1 MSPVKSRKSS
11 SRRRKGGR
19 KRPRQMRA
27 RATARIGRVASPR
40 IIVIDPGHGGTQ
52 AVGGSSANNATGPA
66 GLLEKAVTLDVGR
79 RAATALAALGHD
91 ARLTRNDDVNLGLA
105 ARAAVAKNAA
115 APVFVSIHFNGDE
128 NERTQGTETWVHTL
142 AAQSS
147 LDLAVVMQRHLVA
160 ATGYRDRQVKRA
172 KFGVVD
178 PRHHDSGTAACLV
191 EVSFLTDPDEEHR
204 LTQSTYLDALGQAIA
219 AGVSE
224 YLAQV
229 DAKRQPAPAVA
240 VRRVGA
246 AAAPGAV
253 SDGIKHVVVLM
264 LENRSF
270 DHMLGS
276 LREVFPALDGIDPA
290 NPGSNIDPREPNPP
304 YVQKPTSVTALP
316 HDPRH
321 DLANVRHQV
330 DSPLG
335 RNGGFVDDFKI
346 GYGAPRE
353 VTQEVMNYY
362 DFGDLPAMHRLAAE
376 FTICDRWFSSVP
388 GPTWT
393 NRLFAHT
400 GTSLGR
406 VAMPSPPFNLQL
418 FRYNQTTLYD
428 RLNERNISWRI
439 YYGDVPQSLIL
450 ERQRLPGNA
459 IRYRRFAGGLFTDSF
474 EEAAAGA
481 PDEFPQYV
489 FIEPSYFLN
498 QNDQHPPS
506 DVMHGDLLIARVYNA
521 LRRNDALWKETLL
534 VVLYDEHGGFYDHVY
549 PGPAVP
555 PDNHV
560 EEYTFDRYGVRVPA
574 ILASPWVGKG
584 PLATELDHTSLL
596 RYLSDK
602 WQLGPLG
609 ARTAAANSFSGAIL
623 SSPRAATLA
632 PFPEPDIP
640 LVRAALAPPAPPPL
654 NDLQRA
660 LIGLTDVLELQTPE
674 PPEVRVSRAARM
686 FEGSATQAE
695 VAMERVERFLADRRR
710 ASGDQP
716 G

>member
-1 MSPVKSRKSS
+1 VKPRKPASRRRARGKARPSSVRATPSS
-11 SRRRKGGR
+11 SRA
-19 KRPRQMRA
+19 A
-27 RATARIGRVASPR
+27 RAAAPRVV
-40 IIVIDPGHGGTQ
+40 VIDPGHGGTQ

-66 GLLEKAVTLDVGR
+66 GLLEKTVTLEVGR
-79 RAATALAALGHD
+79 RAAAALIALGHQV
-91 ARLTRNDDVNLGLA
+91 RLTRDGDVNLGLA
-105 ARAAVAKNAA
+105 ARATVAKNTA
-115 APVFVSIHFNGDE
+115 APVFISIHFNGDE
-128 NERTQGTETWVHTL
+128 NDRTQGTETWVHTL
-142 AAQSS
+142 AAQGSH
-147 LDLAVVMQRHLVA
+147 DLAAVMQRHLVT

-172 KFGVVD
+172 KFGVLD
-178 PRHHDSGTAACLV
+178 PRHHDANTAACLV
-191 EVSFLTDPDEEHR
+191 EVSFLTDPNEEQR
-204 LTQSTYLDALGQAIA
+204 LGQPSYLDALGQAIA
-219 AGVSE
+219 AGVTGH
-224 YLAQV
+224 LAHV
-229 DAKRQPAPAVA
+229 DAARQPPPAVRA
-240 VRRVGA
+240 RRARA
-246 AAAPGAV
+246 AAGPRAAA
-253 SDGIKHVVVLM
+253 DGIKHVVVLM

-276 LREVFPALDGIDPA
+276 LREVFPALDGIDPV
-290 NPGSNIDPREPNPP
+290 NPGSNVDPREPNPP
-304 YVQKPTSVTALP
+304 YFQKPTSTTALP

-335 RNGGFVDDFKI
+335 RCGGFVDDFKTA
-346 GYGAPRE
+346 YGAPRE
-353 VTQEVMNYY
+353 VTQEVMGYY
-362 DFGDLPAMHRLAAE
+362 DFGDLPAIHRLAAE

-393 NRLFAHT
+393 NRLFAHS

-406 VAMPSPPFNLQL
+406 VEMPNPPFNLQL

-428 RLNERNISWRI
+428 RLNEQGISWRI

-450 ERQRLPGNA
+450 EHQRRPQNA
-459 IRYRRFAGGLFTDSF
+459 VRYRRFAGGLFTDSF
-474 EEAAAGA
+474 EQAAASA
-481 PDEFPQYV
+481 PGDFPQFV

-506 DVMHGDLLIARVYNA
+506 DVMHGDVLIARVYNA
-521 LRRNDALWKETLL
+521 LRRNEALWAETLL
-534 VVLYDEHGGFYDHVY
+534 VIVYDEHGGFYDHVY

-555 PDNHV
+555 PDGHA

-574 ILASPWVGKG
+574 ILASPWVGRG
-584 PLATELDHTSLL
+584 AFATELDHTSLL

-609 ARTAAANSFSGAIL
+609 ARTAVANSFAGAIL
-623 SSPRAATLA
+623 ASPRLDTLA

-640 LVRAALAPPAPPPL
+640 LVRAALAPPAPPVL

-660 LIGLTDVLELQTPE
+660 LIGLTDVLELQTAE
-674 PPEVRVSRAARM
+674 APEVRVSRAVRM
-686 FEGSATQAE
+686 LEGSATQAE

-710 ASGDQP
+710 STGEQP